1 MNFMINNTKQ
11 RWLILSHCF
20 NMDGRAASQTI
31 TDKLPFLAEAGI
43 EPIIL
48 SGVSG
53 EHDKNFKHYQLI
65 PWGPAGFRFDMRH
78 VIASYLGRGYLY
90 KLLVGMLGLLLS
102 PFIVIERLLLGWQSQ
117 WSWSLPSTLRS
128 LLLIQ
133 KYKPTVLYTTGGAYS
148 AHLAGY
154 WIKRLTGI
162 RWIVEV
168 HDPMV
173 KPGTIPVTRDEKLN
187 AYIESRI
194 CRYADLV
201 WWFTEG
207 ALKGA
212 SQRHPEL
219 GNRGVVIL
227 PGVAKPGVT
236 GKYQR
241 GEQMIISHFGSLS
254 DTRSLHLVVNALHIL
269 FGRKPEI
276 CPKLRVHVYGGTID
290 RVARAEIERYG
301 LEDVFVSF
309 GRLER
314 SEATGMS
321 GREQVLERMYQADC
335 LLLVHG
341 TISDCRE
348 YIPSKLYEYLWTG
361 RPVIA
366 LTYQNPQL
374 DQLVLEHGGYVAHGD
389 QTEEVVGA
397 LERAYA
403 DWIADRLPV
412 SKIPAI
418 GVEQAVLQILNKVEA
433 FPENKAH

>member
-1 MNFMINNTKQ
+1 MHDHAKQ

-20 NMDGRAASQTI
+20 NMDGRAASLTI
-31 TDKLPFLAEAGI
+31 TDKLPYLVDAGI

-53 EHDKNFKHYQLI
+53 EHDETFLHFQLI
-65 PWGPAGFRFDMRH
+65 PWGPAGLRFDMRH
-78 VIASYLGRGYLY
+78 VIASHIGRGYSY
-90 KLLVGMLGLLLS
+90 KLLVGLMGLLLS
-102 PFIVIERLLLGWQSQ
+102 PFIVIERLLLGWQNQ
-117 WSWSLPSTLRS
+117 WSWSLPATLRS
-128 LLLIQ
+128 LWLIH

-162 RWIVEV
+162 KWIVEV

-173 KPGTIPVTRDEKLN
+173 KPGITPATRDEKLN
-187 AYIESRI
+187 AYIEGRI
-194 CRYADLV
+194 CRDADLA

-219 GNRGVVIL
+219 GSRGVVIL
-227 PGVAKPGVT
+227 PGVGKPTVVAQ
-236 GKYQR
+236 YQR

-254 DTRSLHLVVNALHIL
+254 DTRSMQPVVKAMHIL
-269 FGRKPEI
+269 LEQKPEI
-276 CPKLRVHVYGGTID
+276 RAKLRVHVYGGTID
-290 RVARAEIERYG
+290 KLARAEIAKHG

-314 SEATGMS
+314 SETTGMS
-321 GREQVLERMYQADC
+321 GRERVLERMYQADC

-374 DQLVLEHGGYVAHGD
+374 DQLVTERGGYVAPGD
-389 QTEEVVGA
+389 QIEDIVHV
-397 LERAYA
+397 LEHAYF
-403 DWIADRLPV
+403 DWEADRLPT
-412 SKIPAI
+412 SRLPAI
-418 GVEQAVLQILNKVEA
+418 GVQQAVTRILDEVSKR
-433 FPENKAH
+433 

>member
-1 MNFMINNTKQ
+1 MTDQTKQ
-11 RWLILSHCF
+11 YWLILSHCF

-31 TDKLPFLAEAGI
+31 TDKLPYLAAAGI
-43 EPIIL
+43 KPIIL

-53 EHDKNFKHYQLI
+53 DHDKIFMHYQFL

-78 VIASYLGRGYLY
+78 VIASHLGRGYVY
-90 KLLVGMLGLLLS
+90 KLLVGLMGLLLS
-102 PFIVIERLLLGWQSQ
+102 PFIALERLLLGWQNQ
-117 WSWSLPSTLRS
+117 WSWAFPATLRS
-128 LLLIQ
+128 LWLIL

-148 AHLAGY
+148 AHLAGF

-173 KPGTIPVTRDEKLN
+173 KPGAKPVTRDEKLN
-187 AYIESRI
+187 AYIEGLI
-194 CRYADLV
+194 CKYANLA
-201 WWFTEG
+201 WWFTDG

-212 SQRHPEL
+212 SERHQEL

-227 PGVAKPGVT
+227 PGVGKPTVA

-254 DTRSLHLVVNALHIL
+254 DTRSLQPVVKALHAL
-269 FGRKPEI
+269 FVQSPDIRSKV
-276 CPKLRVHVYGGTID
+276 RVHIYGGTID
-290 RVARAEIERYG
+290 RLAKAETQKHG

-314 SEATGMS
+314 SEETGMS
-321 GREQVLERMYQADC
+321 GRERVLERMYQADC

-348 YIPSKLYEYLWTG
+348 YIPSKLYEYFWTG

-374 DQLVLEHGGYVAHGD
+374 DQLVLERGGYVARGD
-389 QTEEVVGA
+389 SDGEILRV
-397 LERAYA
+397 LERVYN
-403 DWIADRLPV
+403 DWLGNRLSLTSV
-412 SKIPAI
+412 NAI
-418 GVEQAVLQILNKVEA
+418 DVQQAVNKILDQVSRC
-433 FPENKAH
+433 

>member
-1 MNFMINNTKQ
+1 MNNPDSKQ
-11 RWLILSHCF
+11 YWLILSHCF

-31 TDKLPFLAEAGI
+31 TDKLPYLEKAGI

-53 EHDKNFKHYQLI
+53 DYDQHYLHYQFF
-65 PWGPAGFRFDMRH
+65 PWGPSGLRFDIRH
-78 VIASYLGRGYLY
+78 VIASHIGRGILY
-90 KLLVGMLGLLLS
+90 KTLVGLMGLFLA
-102 PFIVIERLLLGWQSQ
+102 PFIILERGLLGWQSQ
-117 WSWSLPSTLRS
+117 WSWSLPATLRS
-128 LLLIQ
+128 LWLIR

-162 RWIVEV
+162 KWIVEV

-173 KPGTIPVTRDEKLN
+173 KPGTIPSNRDDKLN
-187 AYIESRI
+187 AYIEGCI
-194 CRYADLV
+194 CKYADLA

-212 SQRHPEL
+212 RQRHPEL

-227 PGVAKPGVT
+227 PGVAKPTVT
-236 GKYQR
+236 RRYQR

-254 DTRSLHLVVNALHIL
+254 DTRSLQPTVKAIHIL
-269 FGRKPEI
+269 LEQYPEMRS
-276 CPKLRVHVYGGTID
+276 KLRVHIYGGSID
-290 RVARAEIERYG
+290 RLAKADIQKYG
-301 LEDVFVSF
+301 LEDVFISY

-321 GREQVLERMYQADC
+321 GRDQVLERMFQADC

-348 YIPSKLYEYLWTG
+348 YIPSKLYEYLWMG

-374 DQLVLEHGGYVAHGD
+374 DQLVIERGGYVARGD
-389 QTEEVVGA
+389 QPEEVSGVI
-397 LERAYA
+397 ERAYT
-403 DWIADRLPV
+403 DWLNNSLPTT
-412 SKIPAI
+412 KLPAI
-418 GVEQAVLQILNKVEA
+418 GVEQAINRILDEVAKL
-433 FPENKAH
+433 

>member
-1 MNFMINNTKQ
+1 MTDQTKQ
-11 RWLILSHCF
+11 YWLILSHCF

-31 TDKLPFLAEAGI
+31 TDKLPYLAAADI

-53 EHDKNFKHYQLI
+53 DHDKSFRHYQFL

-78 VIASYLGRGYLY
+78 VIASHLGRGYVY
-90 KLLVGMLGLLLS
+90 KLLVGLMGLLLS
-102 PFIVIERLLLGWQSQ
+102 PFIAIERLLLGWQNQ
-117 WSWSLPSTLRS
+117 WSWAFPATLRS
-128 LLLIQ
+128 LWLIW

-148 AHLAGY
+148 AHLAGF

-173 KPGTIPVTRDEKLN
+173 KPGTTPVTRDEKLN
-187 AYIESRI
+187 AYIEGLI
-194 CRYADLV
+194 CKYANLA
-201 WWFTEG
+201 WWFTDG
-207 ALKGA
+207 ALNGA
-212 SQRHPEL
+212 SERHPEL

-227 PGVAKPGVT
+227 PGVGKPTVIGQ
-236 GKYQR
+236 YQR

-254 DTRSLHLVVNALHIL
+254 DTRSLQPVVKALHNLLERSPDI
-269 FGRKPEI
+269 RSKV
-276 CPKLRVHVYGGTID
+276 RVHIYGGTID
-290 RVARAEIERYG
+290 RLAKAEIQKHG

-314 SEATGMS
+314 SEETGMS
-321 GREQVLERMYQADC
+321 GRERVLERMYQADC

-348 YIPSKLYEYLWTG
+348 YIPSKLYEYFWTG

-374 DQLVLEHGGYVAHGD
+374 DQLVLERGGYIARGD
-389 QTEEVVGA
+389 RDGEIVSV
-397 LERAYA
+397 LEYAYS
-403 DWIADRLPV
+403 DWLHNRRPNTNLPAV
-412 SKIPAI
+412 
-418 GVEQAVLQILNKVEA
+418 GVEQAVSRILEEVA
-433 FPENKAH
+433 RF

>member
-1 MNFMINNTKQ
+1 MNNPDSKQ
-11 RWLILSHCF
+11 YWLILSHCF

-31 TDKLPFLAEAGI
+31 TDKLPYLEKAGI

-53 EHDKNFKHYQLI
+53 DYDQHYLHYQFF
-65 PWGPAGFRFDMRH
+65 PWGPSGLRFDIRH
-78 VIASYLGRGYLY
+78 VIASHIGRGILY
-90 KLLVGMLGLLLS
+90 KTLVGLMGLFLA
-102 PFIVIERLLLGWQSQ
+102 PFIILERGLLGWQSQ
-117 WSWSLPSTLRS
+117 WSWSLPATLRS
-128 LLLIQ
+128 LWLIR

-162 RWIVEV
+162 KWIVEV

-173 KPGTIPVTRDEKLN
+173 KPGTIPSNRDDKLN
-187 AYIESRI
+187 AYIEGCI
-194 CRYADLV
+194 CKYADLA

-212 SQRHPEL
+212 RQRHPEL

-227 PGVAKPGVT
+227 PGVAKPTVT
-236 GKYQR
+236 GRYQR

-254 DTRSLHLVVNALHIL
+254 DTRSLQPTVKAIHIL
-269 FGRKPEI
+269 LEQYPEMRS
-276 CPKLRVHVYGGTID
+276 KLRVHIYGGSID
-290 RVARAEIERYG
+290 RLAKADIQKYG
-301 LEDVFVSF
+301 LEDVFISY

-321 GREQVLERMYQADC
+321 GRDQVLERMFQADC

-348 YIPSKLYEYLWTG
+348 YIPSKLYEYLWMG

-374 DQLVLEHGGYVAHGD
+374 DQLVIERGGYVARGD
-389 QTEEVVGA
+389 QPEEVSGVI
-397 LERAYA
+397 ERAYT
-403 DWIADRLPV
+403 DWLNNSLPTT
-412 SKIPAI
+412 KLPAI
-418 GVEQAVLQILNKVEA
+418 GVEQAINRILDEVAKL
-433 FPENKAH
+433 

>member
-1 MNFMINNTKQ
+1 MNNSDSKQ
-11 RWLILSHCF
+11 YWLILSHCF

-31 TDKLPFLAEAGI
+31 TDKLPYLAEAGI

-53 EHDKNFKHYQLI
+53 EHDKNYLHYQFV
-65 PWGPAGFRFDMRH
+65 PWGPSGLRFDMRH
-78 VIASYLGRGYLY
+78 VIASHIGRGYLY
-90 KLLVGMLGLLLS
+90 KLLVGLMGLLLA
-102 PFIVIERLLLGWQSQ
+102 PFILIERLSLGLQNQ
-117 WSWSLPSTLRS
+117 WSWAFPATIRS
-128 LLLIQ
+128 LWLIH

-162 RWIVEV
+162 RWIDEV

-173 KPGTIPVTRDEKLN
+173 KPGANPSTRDQRFQ
-187 AYIESRI
+187 AYVEGLI
-194 CRYADLV
+194 CRHADLV
-201 WWFTEG
+201 WWFTDG

-219 GNRGVVIL
+219 GNRGIVIL
-227 PGVAKPGVT
+227 PGVAKPTVEGH
-236 GKYQR
+236 YQR

-254 DTRSLHLVVNALHIL
+254 DTRSLQPVVKAIHALL
-269 FGRKPEI
+269 EQKPAI
-276 CPKLRVHVYGGTID
+276 RAKIRVHVYGGTID
-290 RVARAEIERYG
+290 RQARAEIAKYG

-314 SEATGMS
+314 SETTGLS

-366 LTYQNPQL
+366 LSYQNPQL
-374 DQLVLEHGGYVAHGD
+374 DQLVLERGGYVARGD
-389 QTEEVVGA
+389 QAGEIVQT
-397 LERAYA
+397 LEHAYA
-403 DWIADRLPV
+403 DWEADRLPLT
-412 SKIPAI
+412 KLPAI
-418 GVEQAVLQILNKVEA
+418 GVQQAVKKILDGVRA
-433 FPENKAH
+433 